1 LHRRLNRS
9 FGLDLIHTTVEAG
22 ALRERIGQL
31 IDAGRTGAARPLL
44 AAARKLSPACA
55 DIPLLA
61 ARLAMRDGDLDQ
73 ATQEL
78 DVAIAEFPA
87 DPALRKIRAEVRQL
101 QGDRE
106 GAARDAAEA
115 VILDRDDI
123 QAKVILGI
131 TMLDLGRATDAV
143 HCLEEAVIAAPAVMV
158 YRQTLATAVEAA
170 GDADAALVVLSDAIA
185 LGPTDLMLRNAAIL
199 LCMRRRDYRRAV
211 EFAEQARVAGIADA
225 AMFAM
230 KGHALASLES
240 HEEANL
246 AYREALKLEPND
258 PYVRHLVMAGGGI
271 PGGARAAPEYIRAVF
286 DGYACRF
293 DSHLKSLS
301 YRTPG
306 RIRAALQ
313 SHPKITAGVALGP
326 VLDLGCGTGLAALEI
341 SDLNLG
347 PITGVDLSR
356 RMLDQA
362 RAKRLYAELREAE
375 ILADLG
381 RESAERWPLIIAA
394 DVLCYFGALETVL
407 AAVHG
412 RLQSGGWFVF
422 STEELLP
429 DHDGIMPGNGSWAPH
444 RQGRYAHSLNYVH
457 EAAWTAGFRVLRT
470 DRHSTRREAGSDVLG
485 VLFVVE
491 RLANDD

>member
-1 LHRRLNRS
+1 M
-9 FGLDLIHTTVEAG
+9 DLIHTTVEAG

-271 PGGARAAPEYIRAVF
+271 PGGARAAPEVHPGGVRRLCLPVRQPFEISELSDPRA
-286 DGYACRF
+286 Y
-293 DSHLKSLS
+293 
-301 YRTPG
+301 PG
-306 RIRAALQ
+306 RAA
-313 SHPKITAGVALGP
+313 VASENHRWR
-326 VLDLGCGTGLAALEI
+326 CAGTGPRPGLRHRPRGAGNQRSE
-341 SDLNLG
+341 LG

-356 RMLDQA
+356 RMLDRRGPSGFMRSCEKPRYWPTWA
-362 RAKRLYAELREAE
+362 AK
-375 ILADLG
+375 
-381 RESAERWPLIIAA
+381 
-394 DVLCYFGALETVL
+394 
-407 AAVHG
+407 
-412 RLQSGGWFVF
+412 
-422 STEELLP
+422 
-429 DHDGIMPGNGSWAPH
+429 APSV
-444 RQGRYAHSLNYVH
+444 GP
-457 EAAWTAGFRVLRT
+457 
-470 DRHSTRREAGSDVLG
+470 
-485 VLFVVE
+485 
-491 RLANDD
+491 